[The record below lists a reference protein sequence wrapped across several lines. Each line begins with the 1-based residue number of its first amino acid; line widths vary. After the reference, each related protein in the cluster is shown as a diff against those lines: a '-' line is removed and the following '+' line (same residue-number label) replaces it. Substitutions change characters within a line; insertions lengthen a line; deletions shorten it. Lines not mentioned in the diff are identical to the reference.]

1 MQNHFTIIVDSFNHE
16 KWISRCLDSC
26 LSQKYNNYEVI
37 LVDALSTDKTFEIA
51 KEYDVQNKRK

>member
-51 KEYDVQNKRK
+51 KE